1 MERWG
6 GQIGLASAD
15 QRTKRGQSVVRE
27 KAGVREGWEGPR
39 WGRQGVMWLELL
51 TRRVEL
57 QLSDCPEADMGD
69 VFWEPGRSLNIV
81 LSI

>member
-1 MERWG
+1 MG
-6 GQIGLASAD
+6 
-15 QRTKRGQSVVRE
+15 
-27 KAGVREGWEGPR
+27 KAGCLGVAA
-39 WGRQGVMWLELL
+39 GVMWLELL

-69 VFWEPGRSLNIV
+69 VFWEPDRSLNIV